1 MLLDEKQKHYANKFQ
16 IHLEASYEFT
26 ENCQKKVMQWLD
38 ANI

>member
-16 IHLEASYEFT
+16 IHLEASYWKLPE
-26 ENCQKKVMQWLD
+26 ESDGVVD